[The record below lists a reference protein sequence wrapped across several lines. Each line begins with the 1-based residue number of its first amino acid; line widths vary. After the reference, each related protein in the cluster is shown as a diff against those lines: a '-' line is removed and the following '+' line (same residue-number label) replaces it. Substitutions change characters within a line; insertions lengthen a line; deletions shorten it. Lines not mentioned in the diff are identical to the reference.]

1 MEHDQPQNN
10 IPDEWWN
17 YIWSPRFLQM
27 KNSSDP
33 LVKKYAYRVAKCDGR
48 QQTLL
53 GMACVV
59 LLEMSPLNVL
69 EELLKGYPED
79 FGENLGSVLL
89 ESFRVVLDFWRGSDI
104 PEGIDYE
111 EMCEYDMMAVF
122 EHILNQV
129 PIYYQNGGNS
139 ITNEEFLPELWVLG
153 TDVAVAAETRV
164 EALGL
169 AEQYLT
175 LDKRVKEV
183 LETLRCGEEVASP
196 E

>member
-1 MEHDQPQNN
+1 MDQPENN

-33 LVKKYAYRVAKCDGR
+33 LVKKYAYRVARSDGM

-53 GMACVV
+53 GMACTV
-59 LLEMSPLNVL
+59 LLEKTPLNVL
-69 EELLKGYPED
+69 EDLLKGYPED

-89 ESFRVVLDFWRGSDI
+89 ETFRVVLDFWRGSDI
-104 PEGIDYE
+104 PAGIDYD

-129 PIYYQNGGNS
+129 PIYFQNGGNS
-139 ITNEEFLPELWVLG
+139 VTNEEFLQELWILG
-153 TDVAVAAETRV
+153 TDVVVLAETRV

-175 LDKRVKEV
+175 FDKRVKEV

>member
-1 MEHDQPQNN
+1 MEHDQPQN

-89 ESFRVVLDFWRGSDI
+89 ESFKVVLDFWRGLDI
-104 PEGIDYE
+104 PEGIDFA

-139 ITNEEFLPELWVLG
+139 ITNEEFLHELWILG
-153 TDVAVAAETRV
+153 TDVVVLAETRV
-164 EALGL
+164 GALGL

>member
-1 MEHDQPQNN
+1 M
-10 IPDEWWN
+10 
-17 YIWSPRFLQM
+17 
-27 KNSSDP
+27 
-33 LVKKYAYRVAKCDGR
+33 VAKCDGR

-89 ESFRVVLDFWRGSDI
+89 ESFKVVLDFWRGLDI
-104 PEGIDYE
+104 PEGIDFA

-139 ITNEEFLPELWVLG
+139 ITNEEFLHELWILG
-153 TDVAVAAETRV
+153 TDVVVLAETRV
-164 EALGL
+164 GALGL